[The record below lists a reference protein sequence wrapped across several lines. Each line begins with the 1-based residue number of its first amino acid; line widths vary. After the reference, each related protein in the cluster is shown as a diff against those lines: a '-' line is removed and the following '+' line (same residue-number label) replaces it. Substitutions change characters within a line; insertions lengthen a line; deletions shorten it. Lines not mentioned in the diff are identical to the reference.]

1 MKVKEFL
8 EKVKLTAVDVI
19 KKEGYLVLANIC
31 LGCLLGLICFM
42 LCGCCTKIDK
52 NIVFVEDEFNAGIFG
67 DIEANGSDSDEG
79 RVDLK

>member
-1 MKVKEFL
+1 MRVKEVA
-8 EKVKLTAVDVI
+8 EKVKSSVKDAVERE
-19 KKEGYLVLANIC
+19 KSLVLAVIC
-31 LGCLLGLICFM
+31 VGCLLGLICFM

-67 DIEANGSDSDEG
+67 DIETAGSDSDEG